1 MSQKLTE
8 INFGFKE
15 FFDKNWKFLDR
26 FGPFRVIVVNFHDD
40 NEIEIKIFGG
50 CKNGSFCPKL
60 SKSFRHF

>member
-8 INFGFKE
+8 INFGL
-15 FFDKNWKFLDR
+15 KNFWTKTE
-26 FGPFRVIVVNFHDD
+26 NFWTISSD
-40 NEIEIKIFGG
+40 NEIAIKIFGG